1 MAGALFR
8 KSSTKEFNV
17 KKSIAILILGVT
29 LSAPALAQKQTLE
42 AAAAPLLDVSQCE
55 KPYIARIGKVEAQV
69 LNGQHYVLIHPAASM
84 TAGGNDADVH
94 EPFAVGPLNKAASAV
109 ELKALGG
116 KLICNEPF

>member
-1 MAGALFR
+1 M
-8 KSSTKEFNV
+8 

-42 AAAAPLLDVSQCE
+42 AAAAPLFDVSQCE

-84 TAGGNDADVH
+84 TVGGGFDAEVH
-94 EPFAVGPLNKAASAV
+94 EPFAVGPLNKAASAA